1 MKKNNEMNQDSFFE
15 QSILNKTMVLCL
27 LYQIED
33 SNRYIEMINIQIKH
47 YQLQINLLKEDYPL
61 LFQKKKAKKIQ
72 QQIELLEDKIY
83 EYYTQMSAEIEEII
97 KIQDT
102 ISKIT

>member
-47 YQLQINLLKEDYPL
+47 YQLQINLLKEDVNNNY
-61 LFQKKKAKKIQ
+61 KEAIN
-72 QQIELLEDKIY
+72 
-83 EYYTQMSAEIEEII
+83 
-97 KIQDT
+97 
-102 ISKIT
+102 ISKEASDKGALRICMW